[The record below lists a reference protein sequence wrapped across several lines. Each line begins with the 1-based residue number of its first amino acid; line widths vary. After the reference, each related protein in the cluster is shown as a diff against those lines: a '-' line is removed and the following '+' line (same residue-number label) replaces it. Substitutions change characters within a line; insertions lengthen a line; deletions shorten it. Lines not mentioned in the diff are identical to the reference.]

1 MASRLHM
8 SYRQYK
14 PHPTLSEYIDAFW
27 IVEGEGQSLIKS
39 NILPDGCVDIIINM
53 GDHCRNDSGAV
64 TMESGRSYLVGT
76 MTTSKASFV
85 NADNKLVGIRFKP
98 AAFAAFYKFS
108 PLHAITDRTIEFERA
123 LSPDPD
129 KLISKPIPYLNSFF
143 LSRYVRPRH
152 CLSSVVQDIKM
163 SGGQIAISELAKRH
177 HMTAR
182 QLERHFQQY
191 IGTTPKEFTNIVR
204 FQSAVSQI
212 KQQPDRRSLLSIAVD
227 CGYYD
232 HAHLTNDIKKYA
244 GFTPSQI

>member
-1 MASRLHM
+1 M

-14 PHPTLSEYIDAFW
+14 PHPALSDYIDAFW
-27 IVEGEGQSLIKS
+27 IVEGAGQTLIKS

-53 GDHCRNDSGAV
+53 GDHCRNDSGST

-85 NADNKLVGIRFKP
+85 KADNKLIGIRFRP
-98 AAFAAFYKFS
+98 AAFAAFYKFT
-108 PLHAITDRTIEFERA
+108 PLHAITDQTIEFERA
-123 LSPDPD
+123 LSPDPH
-129 KLISKPIPYLNSFF
+129 KLIAEPIAYLNSFF

-152 CLSSVVQDIKM
+152 HLSTVVKDIEM

-177 HMTAR
+177 HITAR

-204 FQSAVSQI
+204 FQTALSRI
-212 KQQPDRRSLLSIAVD
+212 KRQPQKDNLLSIAFD

-232 HAHLTNDIKKYA
+232 HAHLTNDIKRYT
-244 GFTPSQI
+244 GLTPSQF